1 MTRHL
6 SLVVSSWLVL
16 TPSGWAFAGLASTP
30 TTLSFPGAE
39 IFPGTET
46 TYGVTVSTAGDLNG
60 DGRSDLIVAAPE
72 ERNPVTHVDI
82 GGRVRVFIT
91 DSSGALPATPTW
103 TLTSDQTGSLLGFS
117 LAVGDLNGDGFADLI
132 VGAPDYPYSGP
143 SGQAFSGKV
152 FVYFGSAQFANR
164 APGTPA
170 NADWSAQSDHS
181 EFLVSDQKRPGDH
194 GFGASV
200 AAGDLNGD
208 GDDDVI
214 VGAPLWENG
223 GRVFAWPGASPDE
236 WIGRK
241 VGQPDDSDPTF
252 HTPTAWTAFGN
263 GANSGTGAPRFGQSV
278 SASGD
283 VNGDGIYDLV
293 VGAPTFSNGQT
304 NEGSIVAFFGLL
316 PEVPFGDF
324 FNRPQGSFD
333 NAGAR
338 FESNDPNARLGSKV
352 VLVGDTNDS
361 GLSGVLAL
369 APSPNGWYARVLQS
383 SGSSFSIIKTISF
396 GENFLLAAPAGD
408 VNGDGLADIVV
419 GRNGVV
425 DVLLGTAPGST
436 TTTLPLTT
444 ASPLIISG
452 DVATAGDVDANG
464 FSDVAVVG
472 LFAPGSSP
480 ATPQVLVFKSS
491 GNPTAVAPTLPFFG
505 DMEPS
510 PQAGGGDFALGLSP
524 AGDINGDGFSDFV
537 IGEPLWGS
545 GTGRFSIVFGSAC
558 EPICSSSLTAP
569 TSWAGFQ
576 GGSQFGTSV
585 AGGGDF
591 NGDGF
596 ADVAVAAPLYDAL
609 VTVPPPLHSVAD
621 VGRVAFYL
629 GDANGLPSTPSG
641 YVLAPVATSGQ
652 FGLAM
657 ANAGDVNG
665 DGLAD
670 LLVSAPMLDV
680 AGLGQAGAVYL
691 FLGTPTGLAATPV
704 WSMSGVSA
712 NEHFGMHLAGAC
724 DVNNDGRSDVIVA
737 ASSVAGGSPAA
748 FVYTGQQNGLSSAPY
763 RTLPGTEGASD
774 NGFQVACAGDLNGD
788 TFADVA
794 MGEAEFNGLAG
805 KVTVF
810 FGPNLTTP
818 TPPNPIVL
826 LGDHAGA
833 RFGSGVGGG
842 GDVNGD
848 GFADLVVG
856 EQWLNGAAGA
866 AHVFLGGPG
875 GVSTSADVDLPS
887 PTGARG
893 DYGRDVFDNLDVN
906 GDGFADALIG
916 AFTTTHG
923 SATNAGA
930 VYVHFGNDSGNLFFG
945 LPRRPRMEHTLSTKP
960 IALLGIPTSTEA
972 GGFKVRG
979 LLRTPAGRSLV
990 HEQVETTWNLGQFS
1004 DTFSFKSTTPVD
1016 TGTAGT
1022 DAFVIVT
1029 CSVNGV
1035 SCRWRSR
1042 VVTANAYFP
1051 HTPWLSPPGN
1061 SPTEA
1066 DVRVFADLDADGV
1079 TNLADLCPTVA
1090 DPTQSNLDSD
1100 LFGDACDNCPT
1111 IANGDQLDLDS
1122 DGVGDACDS
1131 CTTIANPRVTGSRGI
1146 PGDTAT
1152 FLAANP
1158 WATLTGGQRDDD
1170 HDGYGNKCDAKF
1182 PGVSGLT
1189 VNSGDLTE
1197 FRASNSKNRTTD
1209 TCGTAGTHPC
1219 AIWDL
1224 DETGLTI
1231 STGDLTQFRLLNV
1244 KPPGPKC
1251 PACPLY
1257 CESGTAGACGPIP

>member
-6 SLVVSSWLVL
+6 FPVVASWLVL
-16 TPSGWAFAGLASTP
+16 TPFGVAFAGLATTP
-30 TTLSFPGAE
+30 ITPPISLPSNDFPA
-39 IFPGTET
+39 TET
-46 TYGVTVSTAGDLNG
+46 RFGATVSTAGDLNG
-60 DGRSDLIVAAPE
+60 DGRSDLVVATPE
-72 ERNPVTHVDI
+72 EA
-82 GGRVRVFIT
+82 GGKVRVFLA
-91 DSSGALPATPTW
+91 DSSGGIPATPTW
-103 TLTSDQTGSLLGFS
+103 TLSSDQSESLLGLS
-117 LAVGDLNGDGFADLI
+117 IAVGDLDGDGLGDLI
-132 VGAPDYPYSGP
+132 VGAPDYSYAGA
-143 SGQAFSGKV
+143 GGLGYSGKV
-152 FVYFGSAQFANR
+152 FVYLGSGNFATR
-164 APGTPA
+164 PPGTPGNA
-170 NADWSAQSDHS
+170 NWSAQSDHA
-181 EFLVSDQKRPGDH
+181 EFLVADQKQPGDH

-223 GRVFAWPGASPDE
+223 GRVFAWPGAPPDE

-252 HTPTAWTAFGN
+252 HTPIAWTAFGN
-263 GANSGTGAPRFGQSV
+263 GANSGSSAPRFGQSV
-278 SASGD
+278 AASGD
-283 VNGDGIYDLV
+283 VNGDGVYDLV
-293 VGAPTFSNGQT
+293 VGAPTFTNGQV
-304 NEGSIVAFFGLL
+304 NEGSIVAFFGLTTT
-316 PEVPFGDF
+316 PPTGDF
-324 FNRPQGSFD
+324 FNRPQGNFD
-333 NAGAR
+333 SAGAR
-338 FESNDPNARLGSKV
+338 YESNNTGARIGSKV
-352 VLVGDTNDS
+352 AFVGDTNDS
-361 GLSGVLAL
+361 GMSGILAL
-369 APSPNGWYARVLQS
+369 APGPGDGSPPSAFARVLQVS
-383 SGSSFSIIKTISF
+383 SAPSFSVVSTISF
-396 GENFLLAAPAGD
+396 GESLLYAAPAGD
-408 VNGDGLADIVV
+408 VNGDGLADIIVGHSNVV
-419 GRNGVV
+419 AVI
-425 DVLLGTAPGST
+425 LGTAPGST
-436 TTTLPLTT
+436 STTLPLT
-444 ASPLIISG
+444 APSG
-452 DVATAGDVDANG
+452 VTIGRDVATAGDVDANG
-464 FSDVAVVG
+464 FSDVAVVA
-472 LFAPGSSP
+472 LSGSSP
-480 ATPQVLVFKSS
+480 SVPEVLVFKSS

-510 PQAGGGDFALGLSP
+510 PQAGGGDFGIGLSP

-537 IGEPLWGS
+537 IGEPLWSS

-569 TSWAGFQ
+569 TTWVGFQ
-576 GGSQFGTSV
+576 GGSQFGASV
-585 AGGGDF
+585 AGGDF

-621 VGRVAFYL
+621 VGRVALYH
-629 GDANGLPSTPSG
+629 GNANGLPSTPTG
-641 YVLAPVATSGQ
+641 YLLAPVATSGQ

-680 AGLGQAGAVYL
+680 AGLSQAGAVYL
-691 FLGTPTGLAATPV
+691 FLGTPTGVASTPV
-704 WSMSGVSA
+704 WSMTGVSA

-724 DVNNDGRSDVIVA
+724 DVNNDGRSDVIIA
-737 ASSVAGGSPAA
+737 ASSVSGGSPAA
-748 FVYTGQQNGLSSAPY
+748 FVYTGQQNGLGAAPY
-763 RTLPGTEGASD
+763 RTLPGSEGATD
-774 NGFQVACAGDLNGD
+774 NGFQVACAGDVNGD

-794 MGEAEFNGLAG
+794 MGEAEFNGVAG

-810 FGPNLTTP
+810 YGPNLTNP
-818 TPPNPIVL
+818 TPPNPTVL
-826 LGDHAGA
+826 LGTNAGT

-856 EQWLNGAAGA
+856 EQWFANTAGA
-866 AHVFLGGPG
+866 AHVFLGGPTG
-875 GVSTSADVDLPS
+875 LSTDAAADLPS
-887 PTGARG
+887 PTGTRG

-923 SATNAGA
+923 SATLAGA

-945 LPRRPRMEHTLSTKP
+945 LARRPRMEHTLSTKP

-990 HEQVETTWNLGQFS
+990 HEQVETTWSQGQFS
-1004 DTFSFKSTTPVD
+1004 DTFSSFKSTAPVD
-1016 TGTAGT
+1016 TGTAGA
-1022 DAFVIVT
+1022 DAGVNVN

-1042 VVTANAYFP
+1042 VVTANPYFP

-1079 TNLADLCPTVA
+1079 TNLADVCPTVA
-1090 DPTQSNLDSD
+1090 DPNQANVDGD
-1100 LFGDACDNCPT
+1100 LNGDACDNCPT
-1111 IANGDQLDLDS
+1111 LANDNQADGDG
-1122 DGVGDACDS
+1122 DGVGDVCDN
-1131 CTTIANPRVTGSRGI
+1131 CVNIANPRVA
-1146 PGDTAT
+1146 PDPAT

-1182 PGVSGLT
+1182 PGIGGVT
-1189 VNSGDLTE
+1189 VNTADLTE
-1197 FRASNSKNRTTD
+1197 FRASNAKNRTGD

-1231 STGDLTQFRLLNV
+1231 NTGDLAQFRLLNA
-1244 KPPGPKC
+1244 KAPGPKC
-1251 PACPLY
+1251 PTCPLL
-1257 CESGTAGACGPIP
+1257 CQPGTAGTCGPLP